1 MAGQLYFF
9 KERQKL
15 AFVSG
20 LKNKAGIPAH
30 TPECSLFFSVTS
42 PGNAIRVKREWQSH
56 LPPQKEKAFQ
66 RQLKGFV
73 FILR

>member
-30 TPECSLFFSVTS
+30 APECSLFFSVTS

-56 LPPQKEKAFQ
+56 LPPKQKSPFSES
-66 RQLKGFV
+66 
-73 FILR
+73 LRA